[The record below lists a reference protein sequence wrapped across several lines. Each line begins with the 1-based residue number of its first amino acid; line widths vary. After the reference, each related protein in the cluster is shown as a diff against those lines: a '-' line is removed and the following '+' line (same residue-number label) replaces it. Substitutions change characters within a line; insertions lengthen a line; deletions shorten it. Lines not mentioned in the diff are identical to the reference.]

1 MKTSSLILLL
11 WSLLILG
18 GCNYSTTIPESTTTN
33 TTTGTENNTILTGEA
48 IQAPLIDTIGS
59 GSATLFFDDNNLT
72 KTFTLYH
79 QAGQKNN
86 IYFINDGYKTLEVK
100 IFFLSASLISPNLR
114 LSQIVMPD
122 GTMDGPFS
130 TETTYDLT
138 QNGWYQLIFNENM
151 MAWDPWSGDA
161 TFSITLSK

>member
-33 TTTGTENNTILTGEA
+33 TTTGTENNTILTGEDV
-48 IQAPLIDTIGS
+48 QAPLVDTIGS

-79 QAGQKNN
+79 EVGEQNN
-86 IYFINDGYKTLEVK
+86 VYFINDGYKKLDVK
-100 IFFLSASLISPNLR
+100 IFSLSAWPISTNLR
-114 LSQIVMPD
+114 LSQIIMPD
-122 GTMDGPFS
+122 GQADGPFS